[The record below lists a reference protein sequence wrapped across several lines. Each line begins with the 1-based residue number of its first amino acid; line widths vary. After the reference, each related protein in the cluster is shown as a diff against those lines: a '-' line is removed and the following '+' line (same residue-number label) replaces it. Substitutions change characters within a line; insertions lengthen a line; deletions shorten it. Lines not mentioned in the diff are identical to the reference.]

1 MQQAGYGISRK
12 LDIGFDDA
20 EKRIREKLKE
30 QGFGILTEINVQK
43 TLKEKLNVDF
53 KRYLILGACNPPFAH
68 KALSLETEIGLMMPC
83 NVIVY
88 EAEGGKAVVSAI
100 DPLSA
105 MGVVGNDKLKEF
117 AAQVREKLM
126 AAVMAV

>member
-1 MQQAGYGISRK
+1 MQQTGYGLSRK
-12 LDIGFDDA
+12 LDMAFDDA
-20 EKRIREKLKE
+20 EKKVREKLKE

-68 KALSLETEIGLMMPC
+68 KALSVETEIGLMMPC

-88 EAEGGKAVVSAI
+88 EADGKTVVAAI

-105 MGVVGNDKLKEF
+105 MGVVGNEKLKEI